1 MNSSFKV
8 NKLLNTVVS
17 DGRVD
22 MEGRFQ
28 DTGLIT
34 KDKENWIHI
43 CLTETNLLSLYSKP
57 NMKGHYKKTFI

>member
-22 MEGRFQ
+22 MKGRFQ

-34 KDKENWIHI
+34 KDKEN
-43 CLTETNLLSLYSKP
+43 
-57 NMKGHYKKTFI
+57 